1 MKIISNLINCYAD
14 LTFFLLQNNKNLIKD
29 INFLWFKKDLRLVE
43 DEALYE
49 SLKDNEILPI
59 YIFEIDDWNYKTH
72 SNRQ

>member
-1 MKIISNLINCYAD
+1 MKIISNLINCYTD

-59 YIFEIDDWNYKTH
+59 YIFEIDSWN
-72 SNRQ
+72 

>member
-1 MKIISNLINCYAD
+1 MKIISNLINCYTD

-59 YIFEIDDWNYKTH
+59 YIFEIDDWN
-72 SNRQ
+72 